1 MTEHIKVEKS
11 FIESLVEGAAWDA
24 ARLTITEKKAPKQEM
39 KEADEEEDLDPSG
52 SKKEESV
59 EEHSCPL
66 CESVLEEELSDE
78 VIFEH
83 VAQIQEALKTLEEG
97 TNRPGTPGGS
107 TADLDLDPDEP
118 DDEDE
123 HPDEFDRPDDAEDFD
138 ETKKKKKKSK
148 KEAVMSKVKELKA
161 AAKGK

>member
-52 SKKEESV
+52 TKKEESV

-66 CESVLEEELSDE
+66 CESVLAEELSDE

-83 VAQIQEALKTLEEG
+83 VAQIQEALKTLEEKKEVSEDDDDDVEP
-97 TNRPGTPGGS
+97 TDD
-107 TADLDLDPDEP
+107 DLNAIEK
-118 DDEDE
+118 EE
-123 HPDEFDRPDDAEDFD
+123 ESRS
-138 ETKKKKKKSK
+138 SK